1 MVERG
6 SPSLFFRLTNLA
18 GLKSSAYSRAE
29 VGKKCCH
36 CSIFF
41 SIKAI
46 DWKLLRVSCVISAW
60 LKVLWIFIQRILLTV
75 YMAFGDI
82 VWKLYN
88 NDCIISN
95 KYNIDSSNCMYLLTH
110 SYQLNLLIYLS
121 ISLFL
126 SSSPTL
132 SLYLP
137 PTPSLS
143 PSPYI
148 QTHI

>member
-1 MVERG
+1 ML
-6 SPSLFFRLTNLA
+6 SLF
-18 GLKSSAYSRAE
+18 Y
-29 VGKKCCH
+29 
-36 CSIFF
+36 FF

-46 DWKLLRVSCVISAW
+46 DWKLLRVSMCYLCMIESVMNLHSKNFINRVHGIW
-60 LKVLWIFIQRILLTV
+60 WHLVLKVLWIFIQRILLTV